1 MCNLIWRLPPVPF
14 MDLSQLETFL
24 AVAEERGFS
33 RAAVRLRRT
42 QPAVSHAIRKLE
54 DEIGE
59 PLFERASR
67 EGNLTAAGELLRGYA
82 ERLLRLRGEASTAL
96 EELRSLERGRLTVL
110 ANEYT
115 CLWLLPVLDAFR
127 RLSPHVGVTVQRS
140 LASRIPDQLVERAAE
155 FGILSFRPD
164 SDRLRAIAVY
174 TDSVA
179 LVVDPGHP
187 LAKHRQVSIRDL
199 GAQNFVAHIVSS
211 PLRQRVIE
219 TFARHQ
225 TPLNM
230 GVELPSLEAIKRFV
244 ALGNGVALVPGLTV
258 QPELERGELVQVQVP
273 ELKIARRL
281 WLVHRAQASLS
292 HAGLAF
298 LGVVRT
304 FATDRGHPFA
314 YHPERAHAV
323 SKSDDSASHHAHAG
337 ASGRDRR
344 S

>member
-1 MCNLIWRLPPVPF
+1 
-14 MDLSQLETFL
+14 MDLYQLETFL
-24 AVAEERGFS
+24 AVFEEKGFS
-33 RAAVRLRRT
+33 RAATRMRRT
-42 QPAVSHAIRKLE
+42 QPAISHAIRKLE
-54 DEIGE
+54 EEIGE

-67 EGNLTAAGELLRGYA
+67 DGTLTATGKLLRSYA
-82 ERLLRLRGEASTAL
+82 ERLLRLRVETVTAL
-96 EELRSLERGRLTVL
+96 EELRSLERGRLTIA

-127 RLSPHVGVTVQRS
+127 RDYPHIGVTVQRS
-140 LASRIPDQLVERAAE
+140 LASQIPDQLLERAVE

-164 SDRLRAIAVY
+164 DARLHAIAVY

-179 LVVDPGHP
+179 FVVAPKHP
-187 LAKHRQVSIRDL
+187 LAKQRQVSIREL
-199 GAQNFVAHIVSS
+199 GAQNFIAHTVAS

-244 ALGNGVALVPGLTV
+244 ARGNGVALVPGLTV
-258 QPELERGELVQVQVP
+258 QPELARGELVQVAVP

-281 WLVHRAQASLS
+281 WLVHRSRATLS

-298 LGVVRT
+298 LGLVR
-304 FATDRGHPFA
+304 ALAADRGHPFA
-314 YHPERAHAV
+314 FRLEHPPARPPR
-323 SKSDDSASHHAHAG
+323 SS
-337 ASGRDRR
+337 RR
-344 S
+344 